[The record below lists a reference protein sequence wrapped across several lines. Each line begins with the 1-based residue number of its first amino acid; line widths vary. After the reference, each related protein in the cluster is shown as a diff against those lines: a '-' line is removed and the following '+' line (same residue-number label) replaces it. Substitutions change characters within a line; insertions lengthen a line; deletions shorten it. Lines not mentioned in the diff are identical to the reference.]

1 MLAIT
6 EKKWG
11 IKYIQMLPVPTES
24 NEDNGDNTENNGEQR
39 FSLLRNLL
47 NVKHH
52 VL

>member
-6 EKKWG
+6 KKKWS
-11 IKYIQMLPVPTES
+11 IKYIQMLPAPTERP
-24 NEDNGDNTENNGEQR
+24 TENNGERR

>member
-6 EKKWG
+6 ETKWG
-11 IKYIQMLPVPTES
+11 IKYIQMLAVPTE
-24 NEDNGDNTENNGEQR
+24 GPTENNGEQR

>member
-1 MLAIT
+1 MLAVI

-11 IKYIQMLPVPTES
+11 IIYIQILPVLTE
-24 NEDNGDNTENNGEQR
+24 GATENIGERR